1 MKLNDWLAA
10 EKGRLTNLAQHF
22 GLTPSAVSQW
32 KDNGVP
38 VDRMRAVCEFTGGA
52 VSLDD
57 LVPVPTPAQ

>member
-1 MKLNDWLAA
+1 
-10 EKGRLTNLAQHF
+10 
-22 GLTPSAVSQW
+22 VSQW
-32 KDNGVP
+32 KENGVP